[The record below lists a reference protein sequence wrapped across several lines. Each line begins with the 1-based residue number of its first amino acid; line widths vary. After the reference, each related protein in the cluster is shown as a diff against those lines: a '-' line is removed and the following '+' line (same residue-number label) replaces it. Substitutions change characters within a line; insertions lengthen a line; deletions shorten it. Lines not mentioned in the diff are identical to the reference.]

1 MFHACDVKIAKIDA
15 SSRPTIE
22 CGKSAMKNVTV
33 TVRNPS
39 TGTDC
44 KMSRSGINTFS
55 ATRVTLL
62 PRCRTR
68 R

>member
-15 SSRPTIE
+15 SSRPTSE

-33 TVRNPS
+33 IVKKPRI
-39 TGTDC
+39 GTDC
-44 KMSRSGINTFS
+44 KMSNRGIRTFS
-55 ATRVTLL
+55 ARETAW

-68 R
+68 V